1 MSDPITKMVKTLSS
15 IHTKVH
21 SSLNS
26 FATATANPK
35 LFPRIA
41 VGVTFA
47 SCLIGYAVM
56 EIVETK
62 REVSFNSFNNNSMV
76 FIHNT

>member
-26 FATATANPK
+26 FVTATSNPK